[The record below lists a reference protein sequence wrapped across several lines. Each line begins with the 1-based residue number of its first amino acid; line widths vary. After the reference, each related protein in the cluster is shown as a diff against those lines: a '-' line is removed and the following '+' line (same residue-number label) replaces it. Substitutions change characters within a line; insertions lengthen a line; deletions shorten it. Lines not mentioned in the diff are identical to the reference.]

1 MVIRKS
7 YKHLFYTFFALAIMM
22 MSWESTRSNAA
33 LAEGAIPDQSI
44 RLRILANS
52 DKPEDQAIKRQV
64 RDAIIAQMN
73 EWVTGPQSI
82 DEARQIV
89 QRNLP
94 VLEKVVRD
102 TLVTNGLGSIP
113 YSVELGQVPFPTKMY
128 GSRVYPAGNYEAL
141 RVSLGE
147 GKGQN
152 WWCVLFPPLCFVD
165 GVSGEAVAQASP
177 AEDGGEVKTAGEAKT
192 AAAQKKKADAPVE
205 GADTAASGDT
215 EVKFFL
221 WELLQGIIG
230 FFLNL
235 FR

>member
-22 MSWESTRSNAA
+22 MSWEGTRSNAA

-52 DKPEDQAIKRQV
+52 DKPEDQAIKRLV
-64 RDAIIAQMN
+64 RDAIVAQMN
-73 EWVTGPQSI
+73 EWVTGPHSI

-89 QRNLP
+89 QQNLP
-94 VLEKVVRD
+94 VLEEVVRN
-102 TLVTNGLGSIP
+102 TLTSRGLGGLP
-113 YSVELGQVPFPTKMY
+113 YTVELGQVPFPTKMY
-128 GSRVYPAGNYEAL
+128 GNRVYPAGDYEAL

-165 GVSGEAVAQASP
+165 GVSGEAVAQAAP
-177 AEDGGEVKTAGEAKT
+177 AEDGGKGTDEAKT
-192 AAAQKKKADAPVE
+192 AGVQKKTADAPAE
-205 GADTAASGDT
+205 GSAAAATAGGDT

>member
-22 MSWESTRSNAA
+22 MSWEGTRSNAA

-52 DKPEDQAIKRQV
+52 DKPEDQAIKRLV
-64 RDAIIAQMN
+64 RDAIVAQMN
-73 EWVTGPQSI
+73 EWVTGPHSI

-89 QRNLP
+89 QQNLP
-94 VLEKVVRD
+94 VLEEVVRN
-102 TLVTNGLGSIP
+102 TLTSRGLGGLP
-113 YSVELGQVPFPTKMY
+113 YTVELGRVPFPTKMY
-128 GSRVYPAGNYEAL
+128 GNRVYPAGDYEAL

-165 GVSGEAVAQASP
+165 GVSGEAVAQAAP
-177 AEDGGEVKTAGEAKT
+177 AEDGGEGTGEAKT
-192 AAAQKKKADAPVE
+192 AGVQKKAADVPVE
-205 GADTAASGDT
+205 GSAAAATAGGDT